1 LPTIGKRLDRLDAGS
16 LKDELRSKRSAALPD
31 ETGGS
36 LMGMI
41 DFERRRIDVV
51 GALAPPPDS
60 VGTTGSFI
68 RGVSKLKMD
77 IEAAA
82 SRAGNQIRYIGE
94 WHSHPEGMSSA
105 PSKTDLA
112 QILKLKHAMEI
123 EGLPAISVIVA
134 EKSVSVLIGGP
145 EGAVHG

>member
-1 LPTIGKRLDRLDAGS
+1 MPVS
-16 LKDELRSKRSAALPD
+16 LKGELRSKRSAALPD

-51 GALAPPPDS
+51 GALAPPADS
-60 VGTTGSFI
+60 VGTTGSFT
-68 RGVSKLKMD
+68 RGVSKLKVD

-94 WHSHPEGMSSA
+94 WHSHPEGISFGAKQDGSSPDPA
-105 PSKTDLA
+105 TEARDGDR
-112 QILKLKHAMEI
+112 
-123 EGLPAISVIVA
+123 GLQRYQ
-134 EKSVSVLIGGP
+134 
-145 EGAVHG
+145 